1 MTDFLQV
8 TLEGIA
14 GGSKFALVA
23 LGFVVI
29 FKATGVINFAQGG
42 FVLFGAYLAYN
53 VGSTWGLPFA
63 VAVVVAML
71 GGALIG
77 ALVERVALRPM
88 IGQPP
93 FAAIMI
99 TIGVLFVLE
108 QVVTSI
114 WGFDGLDL
122 GDPWGN
128 GKVSVGDVTMATRN
142 LWAVGLAAAALL
154 AFFLFFRYSSTGVAM
169 RATALDPEAA
179 LAQGI
184 SPGRV
189 YTLAWA
195 VSGAVAAL
203 AGITLAS
210 GSGNVRVGIGYAALA
225 AFPAIILGG
234 LDSPAGAVI
243 GGLLIGVS
251 QSLTSRYIE
260 GNAHF
265 AWLGDNFHTAM
276 PYVLMILVLLV
287 RPYGLFGTKEVQRV

>member
-8 TLEGIA
+8 TIQGLA
-14 GGSKFALVA
+14 QGSKFALVA
-23 LGFVVI
+23 LGFVI
-29 FKATGVINFAQGG
+29 IYKATGVINFAQGG
-42 FVLFGAYLAYN
+42 LVLFGAYLAYN
-53 VGSTWGLPFA
+53 FGETWGLPFV
-63 VAVVVAML
+63 VAVVLAMIV
-71 GGALIG
+71 GALLG
-77 ALVERVALRPM
+77 ATVERVALRPM

-99 TIGVLFVLE
+99 TIGVLYVLE
-108 QVVTSI
+108 QIITSV
-114 WGFDGLDL
+114 WGFNQLNL
-122 GDPWGN
+122 GDPWAN
-128 GKVSVGDVTMATRN
+128 RTVAMGDVTISVRN
-142 LWAVGLAAAALL
+142 LWTMGLTAVALL

-203 AGITLAS
+203 AGVTLAS
-210 GSGNVRVGIGYAALA
+210 GTGNLGPGVGFIALA

-234 LDSPAGAVI
+234 LDSPAGAVL

-251 QSLTSRYIE
+251 QQLTARYLV
-260 GNAHF
+260 GDSWD
-265 AWLGDNFHTAM
+265 WLGTNFHVAM
-276 PYVLMILVLLV
+276 PYVLMIVILLI
-287 RPYGLFGTKEVQRV
+287 RPFGLFGTKEVHRV

>member
-1 MTDFLQV
+1 VTDFLQV
-8 TLEGIA
+8 AIQGLAA
-14 GGSKFALVA
+14 GAKFALVA
-23 LGFVVI
+23 LGFVII

-42 FVLFGAYLAYN
+42 LVLVGAYLAHN
-53 VGSTWGLPFA
+53 AGVTWGLPFVLA
-63 VAVVVAML
+63 VLVAML
-71 GGALIG
+71 GGALVG
-77 ALVERVALRPM
+77 ATVERVALRPM

-114 WGFDGLDL
+114 WGFDNLNL
-122 GDPWGN
+122 GDPWAN
-128 GKVSVGDVTMATRN
+128 RRVAVGDVTVSVRN
-142 LWAVGLAAAALL
+142 LWTMGLTAAALL
-154 AFFLFFRYSSTGVAM
+154 AFFAFFRYTSTGVAM

-195 VSGAVAAL
+195 VAGAVAAL

-210 GSGNVRVGIGYAALA
+210 GTGNLSPGIGFVALA

-234 LDSPAGAVI
+234 LDSPAGAVL
-243 GGLLIGVS
+243 GGLIIGVS
-251 QSLTSRYIE
+251 QALTARYLSDW
-260 GNAHF
+260 
-265 AWLGDNFHTAM
+265 AWLGTNFHVVM
-276 PYVLMILVLLV
+276 PYVVMIVILLI
-287 RPYGLFGTKEVQRV
+287 RPYGLFGTQEVHRV

>member
-1 MTDFLQV
+1 MSDFLQV
-8 TLEGIA
+8 TVQGIA
-14 GGSKFALVA
+14 AGSKYALVA

-53 VGSTWGLPFA
+53 VGTTWGLPF
-63 VAVVVAML
+63 VFAVVLAMV
-71 GGALIG
+71 GGAIIG
-77 ALVERVALRPM
+77 ATVERVALRPM

-108 QVVTSI
+108 QIVTSI
-114 WGFDGLDL
+114 WGFDTLNL

-128 GKVSVGDVTMATRN
+128 DRIAAGDVTIAVRN
-142 LWAVGLAAAALL
+142 LWSVGLAGAALL
-154 AFFLFFRYSSTGVAM
+154 AFFLFFRYSNTGVAM

-203 AGITLAS
+203 AGVTLAS
-210 GSGNVRVGIGYAALA
+210 GSGQLSPGIGYVALA

-234 LDSPAGAVI
+234 LDSPAGAVL

-251 QSLTSRYIE
+251 QALTARYL
-260 GNAHF
+260 ADWS
-265 AWLGDNFHTAM
+265 WLGTNFHTVM
-276 PYVLMILVLLV
+276 PYVLMVLILLV
-287 RPYGLFGTKEVQRV
+287 RPYGLFGTREVQRV